1 MGLEDEFTDIIKKS
15 RNGQSLS
22 VDDLAKQC
30 GLALGE
36 LSELEAGTRKATKDE
51 VEALA
56 KTLGLR
62 PGPLSEIADEEW
74 TPQPVPAS
82 LQEVHTIVGDIGGYE
97 VKGYV
102 LFDDDAKEA
111 LLIDTGYNAPAVLSF
126 LKEKG
131 LTLKGIGLTHGHT
144 DHAGGLEQILG
155 TWNVPVYLGREDFDL
170 APWLPSKS
178 LLRDPEEGAILQAG
192 RYAVKCLVTP
202 GHTPGGICYQV
213 QQASQELCFVGDTLF
228 AGSIGRANPLTLYQT
243 HLESV
248 RRRVLQ
254 LNNKTIL
261 MPGHGPATT
270 VVEEI
275 QHNPFAS

>member
-22 VDDLAKQC
+22 VADLAKKS
-30 GLALGE
+30 GLLAGE
-36 LSELEAGTRKATKDE
+36 LSELEAGTRRASKDE
-51 VEALA
+51 VEAIA
-56 KTLGLR
+56 KSLGLR
-62 PGPLSEIADEEW
+62 PGPLDQIAREEW

-82 LQEVHTIVGDIGGYE
+82 LRNVHTIVGEIGGYE
-97 VKGYV
+97 VKGYI
-102 LFDDDAKEA
+102 LFDSETKEA
-111 LLIDTGYNAPAVLSF
+111 LMIDTGYNAPAVLSF
-126 LKEKG
+126 LDQQG
-131 LTLKGIGLTHGHT
+131 LQLKGICLTHGHT
-144 DHAGGLEQILG
+144 DHAGGLEHILE
-155 TWNVPVYLGREDFDL
+155 TWKVPVYLGQEDVSL
-170 APWLPSKS
+170 APWLPPKD
-178 LLRDPEEGAILQAG
+178 LHVNPEEGATLHAG
-192 RYAVKCLVTP
+192 RFALECLITP

-213 QQASQELCFVGDTLF
+213 KDASQAVCFVGDTLF

-248 RRRVLQ
+248 RKRVLQ
-254 LNNKTIL
+254 LPAATIL

>member
-22 VDDLAKQC
+22 VDDLAKKS
-30 GLALGE
+30 GLGAGE
-36 LSELEAGTRKATKDE
+36 VSELEAGTRRASKDE
-51 VEALA
+51 VQALA
-56 KTLGLR
+56 KSLGLR
-62 PGPLSEIADEEW
+62 PGPLGEIANEAW
-74 TPQPVPAS
+74 TPHVVPAS
-82 LQEVHTIVGDIGGYE
+82 LREVHTIVGEIGGYE

-102 LFDDDAKEA
+102 LFDSDAKEA
-111 LLIDTGYNAPAVLSF
+111 LLIDTGYDAPAVLSF
-126 LKEKG
+126 LDQKG
-131 LTLKGIGLTHGHT
+131 LQLKGVCLTHGHT
-144 DHAGGLEQILG
+144 DHAGGLDQILAA
-155 TWNVPVYLGREDFDL
+155 WKVPVYLGQEDVSL
-170 APWLPSKS
+170 APWLPAKN
-178 LLRDPEEGAILQAG
+178 LLVDPEEGTTLQAG
-192 RYAVKCLVTP
+192 RYTLECLITP

-213 QQASQELCFVGDTLF
+213 KNGQQDVCFVGDTLF

-248 RRRVLQ
+248 RKRVLQ
-254 LNNKTIL
+254 LPNTTIL